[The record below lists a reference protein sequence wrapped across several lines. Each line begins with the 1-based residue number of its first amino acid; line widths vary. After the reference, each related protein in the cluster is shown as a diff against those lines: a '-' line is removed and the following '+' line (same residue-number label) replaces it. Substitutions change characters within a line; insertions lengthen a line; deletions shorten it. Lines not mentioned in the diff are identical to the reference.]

1 MQGQHIKFG
10 ISRRILGTK
19 SRYFHLFNQLSGK
32 MVAASEKITTAVP
45 VRMRGTRRWDLET
58 AITEKIED
66 CKWHQMP

>member
-1 MQGQHIKFG
+1 
-10 ISRRILGTK
+10 
-19 SRYFHLFNQLSGK
+19 